1 MTMIVRFSSFCAPAA
16 VLVTA
21 ALAVA
26 SARAEPVTHTS
37 TSGKFAGNHQVQ
49 SQNDPANYQIDAAG
63 LSELLVLFVSWE
75 NAPTLPLPKDGT
87 KADGGTQTTTNDPGQ
102 TTDPGTG
109 TVTLDPEPAT
119 LISAIIG
126 AGLLTFAGWRRRL
139 AAAH

>member
-1 MTMIVRFSSFCAPAA
+1 MTMNGRFSAFCGLAA
-16 VLVTA
+16 GLVTA
-21 ALAVA
+21 AFAVGG
-26 SARAEPVTHTS
+26 ARAEPVTHTS

-49 SQNDPANYQIDAAG
+49 SQNDPANSQIDAAG

-87 KADGGTQTTTNDPGQ
+87 KADGGTQTTNDPGQ
-102 TTDPGTG
+102 TADPGTG